1 MNTITSIIF
10 SVFIL
15 VTSVAAESDF
25 LSGSRQLTFPN
36 QFAKAGEAYFSP
48 DGSKV
53 VFQAV
58 ERVGDEE
65 TEDPFYAMFVADL
78 VEGPKGPN
86 LENIVRVSPPGSAN
100 TCGWFDPVDPDLL
113 WFASTVG
120 PPTESDAP
128 GYQRGS
134 GRYRWM
140 FPPQMRIV
148 KVRLNSAN
156 GSAESLEVVEG
167 DGTSYVAECS
177 VSPNGEYLLYCSLAT
192 GQGDIY
198 VKNLS
203 SGEITPLVTAPGYD
217 GGPFFSPDGERI
229 CYRSDRHGNNMLQIF
244 VADLE
249 RGDDGEFIG
258 ISREYQLTDN
268 AHVNW
273 CPFWH
278 PDGKHLV
285 YATSEMGHRNYEVFI
300 VDAMEDDGVMP
311 AHIRYGTAQR
321 RVTDTTGAD
330 VLPAFDSIGMR
341 MMWTSQQDPSG
352 TSQLWIA
359 DFAFPEHRPSAKPSG
374 AYGRGG

>member
-1 MNTITSIIF
+1 MNTLSTIIF
-10 SVFIL
+10 SVFL
-15 VTSVAAESDF
+15 LASSVCGEDNF

-48 DGSKV
+48 DGSQV

-65 TEDPFYAMFVADL
+65 AEDPFYAMFVADL

-86 LENIVRVSPPGSAN
+86 LENIKRVSPAGSAN
-100 TCGWFDPVDPDLL
+100 TCGWFDPVDSNLL

-120 PPTESDAP
+120 PPTASEAP

-148 KVRLNSAN
+148 KVRLDAAD
-156 GSAESLEVVEG
+156 GSPESLEVVEG
-167 DGTSYVAECS
+167 DGSAYVAECS
-177 VSPNGEYLLYCSLAT
+177 ISPNGEYLLFCSLAT

-198 VKNLS
+198 IKELS

-217 GGPFFSPDGERI
+217 GGPFFSPEGDRI

-249 RGDDGEFIG
+249 RDENGDFIG

-268 AHVNW
+268 THVNW

-285 YATSEMGHRNYEVFI
+285 YATSAMGHRNYEVFI

-311 AHIRYGTAQR
+311 AHVRYGTAQR
-321 RVTDTTGAD
+321 RVTNTPGAD
-330 VLPAFDSIGMR
+330 VLPAFDPIGSR

-359 DFAFPEHRPSAKPSG
+359 DFNFPKYRPSATPSG
-374 AYGRGG
+374 AYGRGS

>member
-1 MNTITSIIF
+1 MSILTT
-10 SVFIL
+10 L
-15 VTSVAAESDF
+15 VTGLLAVAPADGF
-25 LSGSRQLTFPN
+25 LTEPHQLTFHER
-36 QFAKAGEAYFSP
+36 FAKAGEAYFSP

-53 VFQAV
+53 IFQAV
-58 ERVGDEE
+58 ERAPEGG

-78 VEGPKGPN
+78 VDGTDGPS
-86 LENIVRVSPPGSAN
+86 LENVRRVSPAGSAN
-100 TCGWFDPVDPDLL
+100 TCGWFDPVDDEVI

-148 KVRLNSAN
+148 KARLDEVDGTA
-156 GSAESLEVVEG
+156 APLEVVEG
-167 DGTSYVAECS
+167 DGTAYVAECS
-177 VSPNGEYLLYCSLAT
+177 ISPDGRHLLFCSLAT

-198 VKNLS
+198 VKNLET
-203 SGEITPLVTAPGYD
+203 GEIVPLVTAPGYD
-217 GGPFFSPDGERI
+217 GGPFFSPEGDRI
-229 CYRSDRHGNNMLQIF
+229 CYRSDRNGNNLLQLF
-244 VADLE
+244 VAELARD
-249 RGDDGEFIG
+249 DDGNFIG
-258 ISREYQLTDN
+258 IDREYQLTDN
-268 AHVNW
+268 VHVNW

-278 PDGKHLV
+278 PDGEHLV

-300 VDAMEDDGVMP
+300 IDAMEDDGVMP
-311 AHIRYGTAQR
+311 THVRYGTAKR

-330 VLPAFDSIGMR
+330 VLPAFDPTGTR

-359 DFAFPEHRPSAKPSG
+359 DFTFPEHRPSARPGG